1 MYYIAGLT
9 SSTQIVEGLAV
20 FTTFRYFQYLI
31 SRMRAIAPVAYAEA
45 GGIRIA
51 PKSLIGKIIA
61 SPIGGLSIFIP
72 PVTYILCVTFNR
84 FVQPAWMQRMSLP
97 TNTYF
102 NHEIEV
108 GLRVAACAATF
119 VLLRVTARA
128 LTLLGNQWHA
138 IGRREKSRL
147 VQTGAYAVVRHPGYA
162 SVLIQGLLFAVMT
175 WSYAPLVALS
185 FTAGMF
191 AVKMPIEE
199 DLIMQDAAVAGEYRA
214 YMQRVPARVIPYLW

>member
-31 SRMRAIAPVAYAEA
+31 SRMRAIAPVANAEA
-45 GGIRIA
+45 GSIRIT
-51 PKSLIGKIIA
+51 PKSLIGKTIS
-61 SPIGGLSIFIP
+61 SPISGLSIFIP

-97 TNTYF
+97 NTHF

-119 VLLRVTARA
+119 VLLRVTART

-138 IGRREKSRL
+138 IG
-147 VQTGAYAVVRHPGYA
+147 VRT
-162 SVLIQGLLFAVMT
+162 VFF
-175 WSYAPLVALS
+175 LS
-185 FTAGMF
+185 M
-191 AVKMPIEE
+191 
-199 DLIMQDAAVAGEYRA
+199 
-214 YMQRVPARVIPYLW
+214 

>member
-1 MYYIAGLT
+1 
-9 SSTQIVEGLAV
+9 
-20 FTTFRYFQYLI
+20 
-31 SRMRAIAPVAYAEA
+31 MRTIAPVAYAEA

-61 SPIGGLSIFIP
+61 SPISGLSMFIP

-119 VLLRVTARA
+119 VLLRVTARTM
-128 LTLLGNQWHA
+128 TLLGNQWHA
-138 IGRREKSRL
+138 IGVRTDLFLSMRTKHKITTSRQRREKSRL

-162 SVLIQGLLFAVMT
+162 
-175 WSYAPLVALS
+175 
-185 FTAGMF
+185 
-191 AVKMPIEE
+191 
-199 DLIMQDAAVAGEYRA
+199 
-214 YMQRVPARVIPYLW
+214 